1 MTTTNEVSVADAM
14 ASMEPAPATP
24 NTQVRL
30 RTLSEAERKIILVL
44 TPEERTAALL
54 QAGYSKVLGMAIHR

>member
-1 MTTTNEVSVADAM
+1 
-14 ASMEPAPATP
+14 METIP

-30 RTLSEAERKIILVL
+30 RTLAEAERRIILLL

-54 QAGYSKVLGMAIHR
+54 QAGYAKVLGMAIHR